1 MVKKYGQ
8 TDLSNYSENLKK
20 DQAERRG
27 KLKKLFSGPLFPK
40 GTGGIFP
47 KYDEALKKKQADVEK
62 DMPTTKSKVASK
74 SAAAG
79 ATAVGVS
86 LHSGTKKKT
95 KTADTN
101 GKKPKSF
108 DEAFRM
114 AKGQKTFTYKG
125 KSYARVTKDEMEK
138 AGFKSLRAYL
148 NAQKG
153 TKRTQIAKRP

>member
-1 MVKKYGQ
+1 MTKKYGT
-8 TDLSNYSENLKK
+8 TDLSSYSENLKK

-62 DMPTTKSKVASK
+62 DMPTVKSKPAS
-74 SAAAG
+74 
-79 ATAVGVS
+79 TNVGVS
-86 LHSGTKKKT
+86 LHDGAKKKT
-95 KTADTN
+95 KTAVTN

-108 DEAFRM
+108 DEAFKM

-125 KSYARVTKDEMEK
+125 KSYARITKDEMEK

-153 TKRTQIAKRP
+153 TKRTKIAKRP

>member
-1 MVKKYGQ
+1 MTKKYGT
-8 TDLSNYSENLKK
+8 TDLSSYSENLKK

-47 KYDEALKKKQADVEK
+47 KYDEALKKKQANVEVE
-62 DMPTTKSKVASK
+62 MPKAKSKVTSK
-74 SAAAG
+74 SS
-79 ATAVGVS
+79 GVNI
-86 LHSGTKKKT
+86 HSGDNKKT
-95 KTADTN
+95 KTADEN

-108 DEAFRM
+108 AEAFKM

-125 KSYARVTKDEMEK
+125 KSYARVTKDEIEK

-148 NAQKG
+148 NAP
-153 TKRTQIAKRP
+153 KRTKIGKRP